1 MPLNAG
7 GIPPLDTSPEQDNF
21 RKGIK
26 MKYTKPHRPLALP
39 RALQPIVSLCL
50 LIALSSGLAQ
60 AELRVSMS
68 EALKAAVKRP
78 TPADSPIAKQM
89 RVAGDVEV
97 EVNITKEGDVENV
110 KVLSGNAL
118 LTAPV
123 VKAVKEWKFSPFASE
138 AVTQLKFTFKPE

>member
-1 MPLNAG
+1 
-7 GIPPLDTSPEQDNF
+7 
-21 RKGIK
+21 
-26 MKYTKPHRPLALP
+26 MKYSNPYRSIALD
-39 RALQPIVSLCL
+39 RALRPILSLCL
-50 LIALSSGLAQ
+50 LIAVSSGLAQ
-60 AELRVSMS
+60 AELRVSMA

-78 TPADSPIAKQM
+78 SPSYSPIAKQM

-97 EVNITKEGDVENV
+97 EVSITKDGDVDNV

-123 VKAVKEWKFSPFASE
+123 VKTVKEWKFSPFASE

>member
-1 MPLNAG
+1 MA
-7 GIPPLDTSPEQDNF
+7 
-21 RKGIK
+21 
-26 MKYTKPHRPLALP
+26 
-39 RALQPIVSLCL
+39 
-50 LIALSSGLAQ
+50 
-60 AELRVSMS
+60 

-78 TPADSPIAKQM
+78 SPTYSPIAKQM

-97 EVNITKEGDVENV
+97 EVNITKDGDVENV

>member
-1 MPLNAG
+1 
-7 GIPPLDTSPEQDNF
+7 
-21 RKGIK
+21 
-26 MKYTKPHRPLALP
+26 MKYSSPDRSIALA
-39 RALQPIVSLCL
+39 RALRPILSLCL
-50 LIALSSGLAQ
+50 LIAVSSGLAQ
-60 AELRVSMS
+60 AELRVSMA

-78 TPADSPIAKQM
+78 SPAYSPIAKQM

-97 EVNITKEGDVENV
+97 EVSITKDGDVDNV

-123 VKAVKEWKFSPFASE
+123 VKTVKEWKFSPFASE

>member
-1 MPLNAG
+1 MKHN
-7 GIPPLDTSPEQDNF
+7 SPY
-21 RKGIK
+21 RSI
-26 MKYTKPHRPLALP
+26 ALT
-39 RALQPIVSLCL
+39 RALRPILSLCL
-50 LIALSSGLAQ
+50 LLAVSGGLAQ
-60 AELRVSMS
+60 AELRVSMA

-78 TPADSPIAKQM
+78 NPAYSPIAKQM

-97 EVNITKEGDVENV
+97 EVSITKDGDVENV

-123 VKAVKEWKFSPFASE
+123 VKTVKEWKFSPFASE

>member
-1 MPLNAG
+1 MKNTLPH
-7 GIPPLDTSPEQDNF
+7 IPTALSQAF
-21 RKGIK
+21 R
-26 MKYTKPHRPLALP
+26 
-39 RALQPIVSLCL
+39 PIVTLCL

-78 TPADSPIAKQM
+78 SPTYSPIAKQM
-89 RVAGDVEV
+89 RVSGDVDVEV
-97 EVNITKEGDVENV
+97 SISKTGDVENV

>member
-1 MPLNAG
+1 
-7 GIPPLDTSPEQDNF
+7 
-21 RKGIK
+21 
-26 MKYTKPHRPLALP
+26 MKYSSPYRSIALA
-39 RALQPIVSLCL
+39 RALRPILSLCL
-50 LIALSSGLAQ
+50 LIAVSSGLAQ
-60 AELRVSMS
+60 AELRVSMA

-78 TPADSPIAKQM
+78 SPSYSPIAKQM

-97 EVNITKEGDVENV
+97 EVSITKDGDVDNV

-123 VKAVKEWKFSPFASE
+123 VKTVKEWKFSPFASE

>member
-1 MPLNAG
+1 MKSNSPN
-7 GIPPLDTSPEQDNF
+7 PPF
-21 RKGIK
+21 
-26 MKYTKPHRPLALP
+26 ALP
-39 RALQPIVSLCL
+39 HALHSALSLCL

-60 AELRVSMS
+60 AELRVSMA

-78 TPADSPIAKQM
+78 SPTYSPIAKQM

-97 EVNITKEGDVENV
+97 EVNITKDGDVENV